1 MGEIR
6 KFSFTKDGAEEIKRT
21 KYGLNWP
28 VVYIINDD
36 KEVYIGESSNVF
48 YRTKT
53 HLRNE
58 DRKNLKD
65 IHVIYNEKYNKS
77 AILDI
82 EALLIQ
88 YMSADNKFLLQ
99 NRNSGQSQSHDYYQR
114 QLYINS
120 FEKIWNELRKFNL
133 INNDLNIIKNS
144 DLFKFSPYK
153 TLTADQYE
161 VSHEILFDIFLH
173 LEKRKTYVING
184 NAGTGKTV
192 LAIYLVKL
200 LIDFINNDYHME
212 DLENDDEF
220 YTSLSLLRNLKK
232 FEVGLVIPVTSL
244 RHTLKNV
251 FSRVKGL
258 KPSMVIGPNDVA
270 KKEYDLL
277 IVDEAHR
284 LKRRKNLTGYSNF
297 DKTNKKLDLS
307 KNGTELDWILRCSK
321 KQILFYDKNQ
331 SVRPSDVTS
340 DFFKNMIYSQNYE
353 TYYLRSQL
361 RVQGGEKYIDFIKNI
376 LEEKK
381 CIYGN
386 SINGYDLKIF
396 TNINEMVSEIKNK
409 NDIYGLSRVIAGYSW
424 PWNTKNKSL
433 DEILDK
439 DLFDIEI
446 QGYHYVWNSTLND
459 WVNSTNSIN
468 EVGCIHTIQG
478 YDLNYAGVIVGNE
491 IVYNKNKNKIE
502 IIPENYF
509 DKKGKAGIEN
519 IADLKEYI
527 INIYKVLLTRGIRG
541 TYIYI
546 CDDNLREHFINC
558 MNLDN

>member
-1 MGEIR
+1 MSEIR

-48 YRTKT
+48 YRTKA

-58 DRKNLKD
+58 DRKSLKD

-161 VSHEILFDIFLH
+161 VSHEILFDILLH
-173 LEKRKTYVING
+173 LEKRKTYVVNG

-251 FSRVKGL
+251 FSCVKGL

-297 DKTNKKLDLS
+297 DKTNKKLNLS

-381 CIYGN
+381 CIYWN
-386 SINGYDLKIF
+386 STNGYDLKIF

-409 NDIYGLSRVIAGYSW
+409 NDVYGLSRVIAGYSW

-478 YDLNYAGVIVGNE
+478 YDLNYAGVIIGNE
-491 IVYNKNKNKIE
+491 IVYNKNKKQIE

-558 MNLDN
+558 MNLGN